1 MDNSDRILI
10 VEDDSNSAAI
20 LKILLQKAG
29 YDILPIA
36 ADGETA
42 CNLVEE
48 HKPMLI
54 LMDISL
60 AGALDGIDTIKKIHA
75 KFDIPVVYLTGH
87 TSETIIKRAKTTSPF
102 GFILKPYTA
111 NMVLITV
118 EMAFNK
124 ARLEKDSKE
133 TKLRLA
139 TTLGNLLRVRG

>member
-1 MDNSDRILI
+1 MNNNDRILI
-10 VEDDSNSAAI
+10 VEDDNNSATI
-20 LKILLQKAG
+20 LRILLQKAG

-42 CNLVEE
+42 CVLVEE

-60 AGALDGIDTIKKIHA
+60 AGALDGIDTIKKIHE

-102 GFILKPYTA
+102 GFILKP
-111 NMVLITV
+111 
-118 EMAFNK
+118 
-124 ARLEKDSKE
+124 
-133 TKLRLA
+133 
-139 TTLGNLLRVRG
+139 